1 MEAVKIK
8 NKYLSCIEEYIDIEP
23 AEKMIL
29 NAFKEL
35 KIKNDSEDSKYYKMD
50 KVFTILVI
58 IIALLISFFVGFS
71 NNTISISDS
80 ILELLASI
88 LLGIFGIIFTAY
100 SILLA
105 FLNENYMKKLSQ
117 IKPENENVS
126 YLKKSTT
133 YYESVL
139 FLYFVGVFISI
150 IVLIALK
157 CMDANF
163 ILTKNWLVNNIL
175 ASILLF
181 IYLFYTLRII
191 YELKSTIY
199 NTITLFRASIS
210 FKLVEFAKEENNE
223 EERSKNEEVSKST
236 NIGF

>member
-1 MEAVKIK
+1 MK

-35 KIKNDSEDSKYYKMD
+35 KIKNDSEDSKYYEMD
-50 KVFTILVI
+50 KVFTVLIMI
-58 IIALLISFFVGFS
+58 TALLISIFVGFS
-71 NNTISISDS
+71 NNTISVFVS
-80 ILELLASI
+80 ILELLVSI
-88 LLGIFGIIFTAY
+88 LLGIFGIVFTAY

-117 IKPENENVS
+117 IKQDNDNVS
-126 YLKKSTT
+126 YLKKSTS

-139 FLYFVGVFISI
+139 FLYFVGMFISI
-150 IVLIALK
+150 IILIVLKTI
-157 CMDANF
+157 DINF
-163 ILTKNWLVNNIL
+163 TLTENLLFNNIL

-191 YELKSTIY
+191 YELKSIIY
-199 NTITLFRASIS
+199 NTITLFRVSIS
-210 FKLVEFAKEENNE
+210 YKLIDFAKEEKE
-223 EERSKNEEVSKST
+223 QEERKKNEENCKST
-236 NIGF
+236 NEGV

>member
-1 MEAVKIK
+1 MK

-35 KIKNDSEDSKYYKMD
+35 KLKNDSEDSKYYEMD
-50 KVFTILVI
+50 KVFTMLIIL
-58 IIALLISFFVGFS
+58 IALLISIFVGFS
-71 NNTISISDS
+71 NNTISIFIS
-80 ILELLASI
+80 ILELLVSI

-105 FLNENYMKKLSQ
+105 FLNENYIKKLSQ
-117 IKPENENVS
+117 IKQDNDNVS

-139 FLYFVGVFISI
+139 FLYFTGMFISI
-150 IVLIALK
+150 IVLILVK
-157 CMDANF
+157 VMDVNF
-163 ILTKNWLVNNIL
+163 TLTENLLFNNLL

-181 IYLFYTLRII
+181 IYMFYTLRII

-199 NTITLFRASIS
+199 NTITLFRVSIS
-210 FKLVEFAKEENNE
+210 YKLIDFAKEEKKQEEVIKNE
-223 EERSKNEEVSKST
+223 EESKST
-236 NIGF
+236 NEGF